1 MKRINSMIV
10 VALALGALVAG
21 MSGCKKEGPA
31 ERAGKEID
39 RTAEKA
45 GHEMDR
51 AGDKVKD
58 AIHDLKK

>member
-1 MKRINSMIV
+1 MKRSNSIIV

-45 GHEMDR
+45 DHQMDR
-51 AGDKVKD
+51 AADKVKD

>member
-45 GHEMDR
+45 DHQLDR